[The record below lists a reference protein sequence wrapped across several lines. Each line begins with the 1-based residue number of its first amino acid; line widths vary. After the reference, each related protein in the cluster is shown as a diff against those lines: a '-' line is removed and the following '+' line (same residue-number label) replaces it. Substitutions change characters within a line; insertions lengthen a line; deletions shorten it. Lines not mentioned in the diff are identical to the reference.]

1 MLYRL
6 SNVSFAYNGVPA
18 LKDLDLDLRSGSF
31 YGVLGPNGSGKTTFL
46 DLLAGHR
53 VPDRGSI
60 RFKGKDLGSYR
71 KKDLAR
77 EIGLVPQDFTLS
89 FPFRVEEIVLMGR
102 YPHLP
107 RFAAPNQ
114 WDRAIVRRALEQTG
128 TELFCDRYITDLSGG
143 EKQRVIFARALA
155 QQTPVLLLDEAT
167 SNLDVKFSLQLL
179 QLARRL
185 NRRDGV
191 TVISV
196 FHDVNKAAGFCDEL
210 LFFKQGELV
219 CNGPTEEVLSGE
231 TLQQVFE
238 VPAKTFF
245 EPYVNALQAVFQMS
259 AAASCAHLEH

>member
-6 SNVSFAYNGVPA
+6 HNVSFAYNGVPA
-18 LKDLDLDLRSGSF
+18 LKNLDLDLPEGRF
-31 YGVLGPNGSGKTTFL
+31 YGILGPNGSGKTTFL

-53 VPDRGSI
+53 VPDRGTI
-60 RFKGKDLGSYR
+60 RFKERDLRSYR

-77 EIGLVPQDFTLS
+77 EIGLVPQDFALS

-107 RFAAPNQ
+107 RFAAPSEQ
-114 WDRAIVRRALEQTG
+114 DLALVRQALEQTG
-128 TELFCDRYITDLSGG
+128 TEPFTERYITDLSGG
-143 EKQRVIFARALA
+143 EKQRVVFARALA
-155 QQTPVLLLDEAT
+155 QRTPVLLLDEAT

-179 QLARRL
+179 ELARRMNL
-185 NRRDGV
+185 EEGV

-259 AAASCAHLEH
+259 AAGSCAHLEH